1 MTKIVHDCC
10 HVYKSFGLIVSE
22 EKIVSENQKQEL
34 QMVAIFMQDQN
45 EKWKFV
51 KDAADIV
58 PAKSVIIPKG

>member
-1 MTKIVHDCC
+1 
-10 HVYKSFGLIVSE
+10 
-22 EKIVSENQKQEL
+22 
-34 QMVAIFMQDQN
+34 MVAIFMQDQN